1 MGIVEMSPTVSFVR
15 VQEAKRLQSD
25 YHVLG
30 SEVSVV

>member
-1 MGIVEMSPTVSFVR
+1 MSPTVSTVG
-15 VQEAKRLQSD
+15 VQEAKCLQSD